1 MAVKFFIESDP
12 SKPLHL
18 EADSAEVAKMG
29 QAIAELLPFCKT
41 GVMRK
46 EAATIKKIGAVLFG
60 IGGQAAMQVAYYTVQ
75 ALWADRAFNDPKRG
89 YDHQFHH
96 SELSHAWAGVGVWRD

>member
-1 MAVKFFIESDP
+1 MTEHLTSTP

-46 EAATIKKIGAVLFG
+46 EAATIKKIGAVLSG
-60 IGGQAAMQVAYYTVQ
+60 IGGQAAMQVAYYAVA
-75 ALWADRAFNDPKRG
+75 ALWRDGAFNDPKR
-89 YDHQFHH
+89 DHDDQFHH